1 MLIRMKQDLTAAN
14 AVMGVKSTQ
23 EVMALIENAKQ
34 QGSIVQELG
43 NNVVSISSKV
53 QPTGRHGVA

>member
-1 MLIRMKQDLTAAN
+1 MKQDPTAAN

-34 QGSIVQELG
+34 EGSIVQELG
-43 NNVVSISSKV
+43 NNVVSINSKV